1 MCYVTKRNYN
11 INLHAV
17 CLIHLLMC
25 LLAKILTLFHYSN
38 KILALKDDFI
48 NQWSMLEIN
57 NIYLLV
63 ILVDKVNLGVS

>member
-1 MCYVTKRNYN
+1 MS
-11 INLHAV
+11 
-17 CLIHLLMC
+17 

-63 ILVDKVNLGVS
+63 ILIDKVNLWGFIIIY